1 VSFLYLSGPNASNQR
16 EQHSATTINP
26 MPVRVQQNLHQMNFF
41 GLLQA
46 IGMGPGEDL
55 TIPISN
61 LGDPRYCPIPICVP

>member
-1 VSFLYLSGPNASNQR
+1 
-16 EQHSATTINP
+16 

-61 LGDPRYCPIPICVP
+61 LGDPCYCPIPICVP